1 MVTVVLCAHNQLPY
15 TKLAIK
21 SLIERTNQD
30 FKMILVD
37 SGSTD
42 GTTEYF
48 KEVQKERKD
57 RDTVLTFSE
66 NINTV
71 ASYNEG
77 IELLDTEYVA
87 FLSNDQIVSH
97 NWWKPIEELL
107 KDKSIGLAS
116 CKMLSG
122 ELTLENA
129 YGKTE
134 ELSKGWTGV
143 GDVEYE
149 ANQPWSFRTELVR
162 EIGDF
167 DPMYVY
173 GWYMDFDYFN
183 RVIVKGLRVVQTL
196 ESFTYHF
203 GSVTLKT
210 FMDKR
215 HEWDEPNRN
224 YFIKKWKDVPGDLW
238 GRRYGN
244 GVLKEG

>member
-1 MVTVVLCAHNQLPY
+1 
-15 TKLAIK
+15 
-21 SLIERTNQD
+21 
-30 FKMILVD
+30 
-37 SGSTD
+37 
-42 GTTEYF
+42 
-48 KEVQKERKD
+48 
-57 RDTVLTFSE
+57 
-66 NINTV
+66 
-71 ASYNEG
+71 
-77 IELLDTEYVA
+77 
-87 FLSNDQIVSH
+87 
-97 NWWKPIEELL
+97 
-107 KDKSIGLAS
+107 
-116 CKMLSG
+116 MLSG